1 MKLITKT
8 QHMLLTK
15 HTNKISGVLIRMLMV
30 KQYVFQRDGKSVVE
44 VTLIAT
50 KVIILLNSITSQQQ
64 LIHHYL

>member
-15 HTNKISGVLIRMLMV
+15 HTNKIFGVLIRMLMV